1 MTMNQTATNADWPP
15 SHLRFCNFTVCLQ
28 GLGDRADSFTEGN
41 PAIATT
47 WTAGLHLLAQLPT
60 SEGCYFQLFFT
71 VVGWSTVGGCQQA
84 TSATSNFFCFSSH
97 KQHGFFGHTMENPHH
112 GVRRIEQL
120 QVWQKAQ
127 KDQKEVLRC
136 YVHSRHGKRRPS
148 DQSTSQLSQRCGNMT
163 PLQVLH
169 QSCLLFLELSNSI
182 LQHSMNWG
190 IKPNSCGLS
199 DEFDWS

>member
-1 MTMNQTATNADWPP
+1 
-15 SHLRFCNFTVCLQ
+15 
-28 GLGDRADSFTEGN
+28 
-41 PAIATT
+41 
-47 WTAGLHLLAQLPT
+47 
-60 SEGCYFQLFFT
+60 
-71 VVGWSTVGGCQQA
+71 
-84 TSATSNFFCFSSH
+84 
-97 KQHGFFGHTMENPHH
+97 
-112 GVRRIEQL
+112 
-120 QVWQKAQ
+120 
-127 KDQKEVLRC
+127 VLRC

-182 LQHSMNWG
+182 LQHSMIWG